1 MPGRMPGRVVS
12 RLRKGGMR
20 LSGRLIVSV
29 LRRVGALAGA
39 GLMLSSSAVAGPAG
53 TAAQA
58 VTFHP
63 AIATDYDLVSTDLGA
78 PTQTQCAAARRP
90 RRCFAPAA
98 IHAAYNLNPLYQQHL
113 DGAGVTIAVVDAFG
127 SDSIR
132 HDLNVFN
139 TAFNLQHMCGE
150 ADHVCAPGDP
160 TFSILSQGVSSAD
173 ATANGHQED
182 RSAWA
187 LEVSLD
193 VEWAHAVAP
202 KANILLVTTPTA
214 ETLGVQGFPDF
225 MKAEKD
231 VIDGH
236 LASVITQSFAS
247 AEEAFNSTQ
256 SLENLRYA
264 FKAAVDK
271 RVTVFGSSG
280 DSGTANVTKSPVA
293 AGGTLIPFPT
303 VQWPASDPLVTGVG
317 GTNLCVDGNT
327 GLGVN
332 PIPPPAAC
340 AGVTQRENVWVGSGG
355 GFSHVFG
362 KPAFQNTLPAGSTPI
377 GSMRGVPDV
386 AYNASPRTGVLIY
399 DSGSGGG
406 GSNVRIPGWY
416 VIGGTSAS
424 SPQWAGIAAIATQRS
439 RQLYGHD
446 LGYINPALY
455 AIASNPARYAADFFD
470 VTRGSN
476 QTDPTVPGYR
486 ASTGWDPDT
495 GLGTPNAANLV
506 PDLVA
511 ATK

>member
-1 MPGRMPGRVVS
+1 M
-12 RLRKGGMR
+12 
-20 LSGRLIVSV
+20 SGRSFVSIA
-29 LRRVGALAGA
+29 RRAGALASA
-39 GLMLSSSAVAGPAG
+39 GLMLATSAVAGPPG
-53 TAAQA
+53 AAVQA
-58 VTFHP
+58 IGYHP
-63 AIATDYDLVSTDLGA
+63 AIASDFELVSTDPA
-78 PTQTQCAAARRP
+78 PPTQAQCAAARRP

-98 IHAAYNLNPLYQQHL
+98 IQAAYNLTPLYDQHL
-113 DGAGVTIAVVDAFG
+113 DGSGVTIAVVDAFG

-132 HDLNVFN
+132 HDLHVFN
-139 TAFNLQHMCGE
+139 SSFNLQHLCGE
-150 ADHVCAPGDP
+150 EAYACAPGDP
-160 TFSILSQGVSSAD
+160 TFSILSQGNTSAD

-187 LEVSLD
+187 IEVSLD

-202 KANILLVTTPTA
+202 RASILLVTTPTA

-225 MKAEKD
+225 MKAEKY
-231 VIDGH
+231 VIDNH

-264 FKAAVDK
+264 FKAAAAN

-280 DSGTANVTKSPVA
+280 DSGTANYTKSPVA
-293 AGGTLIPFPT
+293 AGGTLIPYPT

-317 GTNLCVDGNT
+317 GTNLCVDANT

-332 PIPPPAAC
+332 PAPPPAAC
-340 AGVTQRENVWVGSGG
+340 TGATDRENAWKGSGG

-362 KPAFQNTLPAGSTPI
+362 RPAFQDSLPAGSTPI

-455 AIASNPARYAADFFD
+455 AIASSGRYAADFFD
-470 VTRGSN
+470 VRTGGN
-476 QTDPTVPGYR
+476 QTDPSVPGYS
-486 ASTGWDPDT
+486 AGTGWDPVT

-511 ATK
+511 ATA